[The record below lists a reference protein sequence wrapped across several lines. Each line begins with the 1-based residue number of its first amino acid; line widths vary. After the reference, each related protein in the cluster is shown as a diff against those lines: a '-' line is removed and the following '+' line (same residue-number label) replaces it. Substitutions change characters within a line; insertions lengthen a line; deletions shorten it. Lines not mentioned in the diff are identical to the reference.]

1 MSRIQRSQ
9 PEPDEREVQTQQ
21 PAYVPPW
28 KRPGFKDSKPEDA
41 CDEPG
46 CTLTIR
52 DHIEAFKRAGER
64 IIQRA
69 VKL

>member
-9 PEPDEREVQTQQ
+9 PEPEEREVSQ

-28 KRPGFKDSKPEDA
+28 KRPGFKDSKPEDL

-52 DHIEAFKRAGER
+52 DHIEEFKRAGER

>member
-9 PEPDEREVQTQQ
+9 PEPEEREVQQ
-21 PAYVPPW
+21 PEYVVPW
-28 KRPGFKDSKPEDA
+28 KRPGFKDSKPEDP

-52 DHIEAFKRAGER
+52 DHIEEFKRAGER